1 MEDQDIKDKI
11 LKGSEELF
19 MKYGVRSIS
28 MDDVA
33 RHLSISKKTIY
44 HHFVD
49 KDEIVMKVSQA
60 HCDRNLI
67 ESDSISA
74 SAENAID
81 ELDGGLKAQLA
92 SLADEIRSSEET
104 LIRTKEGYLK
114 VQGAIEILAI
124 LKQKVS
130 AEENNKLADAL
141 TDPLAE

>member
-1 MEDQDIKDKI
+1 MNK
-11 LKGSEELF
+11 
-19 MKYGVRSIS
+19 
-28 MDDVA
+28 
-33 RHLSISKKTIY
+33 
-44 HHFVD
+44 
-49 KDEIVMKVSQA
+49 
-60 HCDRNLI
+60 
-67 ESDSISA
+67 
-74 SAENAID
+74 AID
-81 ELDGGLKAQLA
+81 ELDSGLKAQLA